1 MTIDHPPRILMES
14 SQISRQRK
22 ARRTGIILICT
33 VLILLTL
40 SSIHS
45 FGQAAMSGQP
55 LQQSQLALIN
65 ITIAGLGVLSLITL
79 WQIIRSARE
88 HRRKKKS
95 SLGFYYGW
103 RIFTTAIIPAA
114 IIAAFSWQYLTYDLG
129 KVFNTRINNA
139 LDNALQL
146 SRTAIAIRTGQTLE
160 QTRILRQAMGDM
172 NQATLIANIEPL
184 RQQTGALEL
193 AVFDL
198 QGTIVAFSSI
208 DPGKLIV
215 EAPSTAA
222 MLNATDEEEHF
233 EYGDNNGEYTI
244 TVLTIIRKPENTF
257 YLQAVYSMPEAFNS
271 QAEDVR
277 EQYRQHQSYNALQ
290 PRIRANIIL
299 VFATTILLTT
309 LIIIW
314 LSAHFSERLGHPL
327 RTLSRAAE
335 NIAGGDYHARITD
348 LPQNELGN
356 LGRQFNHM
364 SQSLEDAR
372 ETNDRV
378 QRLLVEQ
385 KARLETIMDN
395 ITGGVLTL
403 DGGGRLQSWNRNAG
417 KILDLALVNLHKT
430 PLPEADKP
438 SENSYQELMQALLP
452 IITTNQENWQQEITL
467 NRHGTRKILMCHGSR
482 LPDAGKR
489 GRNGHVIVIDDI
501 TEFLH
506 AQRNAA
512 WEEVAKRLA
521 HEIKNP
527 LTPIRLQSERLQR
540 RLADKLTDEADRQI
554 LAKATGTIID
564 QVEAMQQ
571 IVADFSQ
578 IARPLETRRQNLYLN
593 PLLRQIAELY
603 REHHPELD
611 LAEAQRPVHA
621 DPVHIRQILINLM
634 KNAVEAVQNEAN
646 PRIRWRTREE
656 GGNIILDIEDNGPG
670 FADLTKDP
678 FEPYVTN
685 KPKGTGLG
693 LAIVKK
699 IVHEHDGTI
708 SAGHSRE
715 LGGARITITL
725 PATQP
730 ASPQT

>member
-277 EQYRQHQSYNALQ
+277 EQYRQHQNYNALQ

-540 RLADKLTDEADRQI
+540 RLADKLADEADRQI

-603 REHHPELD
+603 REQHLELD
-611 LAEAQRPVHA
+611 LQEPLGDISA
-621 DPVHIRQILINLM
+621 DPVHLRQILINLM

-646 PRIRWRTREE
+646 PCIRWRTREE

>member
-1 MTIDHPPRILMES
+1 MTTSTRHLN
-14 SQISRQRK
+14 
-22 ARRTGIILICT
+22 ARRTGIILICS
-33 VLILLTL
+33 IFALLTL
-40 SSIHS
+40 ISIHR

-55 LQQSQLALIN
+55 LQKSHLVLIN
-65 ITIAGLGVLSLITL
+65 ITIAGLGILSLITF
-79 WQIIRSARE
+79 WQIIRSARN

-146 SRTAIAIRTGQTLE
+146 TRTAIAIRTGQALE
-160 QTRILRQAMGDM
+160 QTRILRQAMSDM
-172 NQATLIANIEPL
+172 NQATLIENIEPL
-184 RQQTGALEL
+184 RRQTGALEL

-198 QGTIVAFSSI
+198 QGTIVAYSSV
-208 DPGKLIV
+208 DTGKLII

-222 MLNATDEEEHF
+222 MLNATDEQEHF
-233 EYGDNNGEYTI
+233 EYGENNSEYTI
-244 TVLTIIRKPENTF
+244 TVLTIIHKPENTF
-257 YLQAVYSMPEAFNS
+257 YLQAIYTMPEAFNT
-271 QAEDVR
+271 QAESVR
-277 EQYRQHQSYNALQ
+277 EQYRQHQNYNALQ

-299 VFATTILLTT
+299 VFSTTILLTA

-314 LSAHFSERLGHPL
+314 LAAHFSERLSHPL
-327 RTLSRAAE
+327 RTLSRAAS
-335 NIAGGDYHARITD
+335 NIAEGNYHARITE
-348 LPQNELGN
+348 LPHNELGI

-364 SQSLEDAR
+364 SQNLEKAR

-385 KARLETIMDN
+385 KARLEPIMDN

-403 DGGGRLQSWNRNAG
+403 DGGGRLQSWNQNAG
-417 KILDLALVNLHKT
+417 KILDLPLASLHKT
-430 PLPEADKP
+430 SLPEANKT
-438 SENSYQELMQALLP
+438 SENSYEELMQALLP
-452 IITTNQENWQQEITL
+452 YITANQENWQQEITL
-467 NRHGTRKILMCHGSR
+467 NRHGARKILMCHGSR
-482 LPDAGKR
+482 LPDSGKR

-527 LTPIRLQSERLQR
+527 LTPIRLQSERLQK
-540 RLADKLTDEADRQI
+540 RLADKLADENDQQI

-578 IARPLETRRQNLYLN
+578 IAKPLETRRQNLQLN

-603 REHHPELD
+603 REQHLTLD
-611 LAEAQRPVHA
+611 LHDPLGDISA
-621 DPVHIRQILINLM
+621 DPVHLRQILINLM
-634 KNAVEAVQNEAN
+634 KNAIEATQNQDA
-646 PRIRWRTREE
+646 PQIRWHTSQHN
-656 GGNIILDIEDNGPG
+656 GQITLDIEDNGPG
-670 FADLTKDP
+670 FADLNKDP

-708 SAGHSRE
+708 SAGHSRD
-715 LGGARITITL
+715 LGGAKITITL
-725 PATQP
+725 PLTTTSTTP
-730 ASPQT
+730 